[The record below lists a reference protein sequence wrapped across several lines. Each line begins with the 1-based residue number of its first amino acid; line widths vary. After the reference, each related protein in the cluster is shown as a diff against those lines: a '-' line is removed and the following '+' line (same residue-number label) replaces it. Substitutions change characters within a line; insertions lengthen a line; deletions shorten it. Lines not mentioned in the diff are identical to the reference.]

1 VSKIKLLIIIHSL
14 DIGGSEGQVYELV
27 KGLDK
32 EKYEPTICSLS
43 GQGPYVEKIRSEG
56 VRVVTIGARLR
67 HIPWN
72 ISKLLRL
79 MRSERFDI
87 VHNEMLTAAF
97 IGTIVAKCFRVP
109 VIINCVRGLG
119 FVHYWYRR
127 PLKRCLYKLTDCV
140 VTNSKE
146 IETFLVKLRIARNVR
161 VIYNGVDLRKFHPTA
176 TSASLAKK
184 KAELNIPQ
192 GAPIIGIIASLS
204 PVKNHDCLLRAI
216 PQVLDRFPNAM
227 FLLIGSGPL
236 RAYLEE
242 LASKFS
248 IATNVRFLG
257 PRADIDDLLKVMDFS
272 ILCSHREGVS
282 NAILESLASA
292 KPVIAS
298 NVGGNPES
306 VIHGENGYLFESS
319 NSEQLAQHV
328 IEMLSSAERRTQ
340 LGLAARK
347 TAEEKFSLEE
357 MVALYE
363 RLYESLLQTKT
374 LSGRAL
380 LRSAAPI
387 Q

>member
-1 VSKIKLLIIIHSL
+1 
-14 DIGGSEGQVYELV
+14 
-27 KGLDK
+27 
-32 EKYEPTICSLS
+32 
-43 GQGPYVEKIRSEG
+43 
-56 VRVVTIGARLR
+56 
-67 HIPWN
+67 
-72 ISKLLRL
+72 
-79 MRSERFDI
+79 
-87 VHNEMLTAAF
+87 
-97 IGTIVAKCFRVP
+97 
-109 VIINCVRGLG
+109 
-119 FVHYWYRR
+119 
-127 PLKRCLYKLTDCV
+127 
-140 VTNSKE
+140 VTNSQE
-146 IETFLVKLRIARNVR
+146 IETFLIKLRITKDVR

-176 TSASLAKK
+176 TSESLAKK
-184 KAELNIPQ
+184 RAQLSIPD
-192 GAPIIGIIASLS
+192 GVPVIGIVASLS
-204 PVKNHDCLLRAI
+204 PVKNHECLLRAV
-216 PQVLDRFPNAM
+216 PQVVHKFPTAI
-227 FLLIGSGPL
+227 FLLIGNGPL
-236 RAYLEE
+236 RANLEE
-242 LASKFS
+242 LVSRLS
-248 IATNVRFLG
+248 IAPNIRFLG
-257 PRADIDDLLKVMDFS
+257 ARGDVDDLLKVMDFS

-292 KPVIAS
+292 KPVIAT